1 MQYSRPDTEG
11 PKLSQFNIIETSE
24 PDVLNKMLAASIG
37 VKGEVRKSRHLFLYD
52 QTRIHLDQVEGLG
65 NFLEFEVCLRPDETT
80 EHGTT
85 VANEMMKLFEIKEND
100 LMAGAYLDE
109 LLK

>member
-1 MQYSRPDTEG
+1 MQYSRPDTQG
-11 PKLSQFNIIETSE
+11 PKLSQFNIVETSE

-37 VKGEVRKSRHLFLYD
+37 VKGEVLKSRHLFLHK
-52 QTRIHLDQVEGLG
+52 QTRIHLDKVQKLG
-65 NFLEFEVCLRPDETT
+65 NFLEFEVCLRPDETM

-85 VANEMMKLFEIKEND
+85 VANEMMQLFEINEND
-100 LMAGAYLDE
+100 LMSGAYLDD